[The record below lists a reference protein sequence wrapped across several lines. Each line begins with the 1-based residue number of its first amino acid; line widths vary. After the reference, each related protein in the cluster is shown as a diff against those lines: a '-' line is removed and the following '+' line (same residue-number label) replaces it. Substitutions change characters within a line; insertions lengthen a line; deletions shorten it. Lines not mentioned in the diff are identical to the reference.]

1 MVPTTPPTCIGHED
15 NPVDKFFRL
24 ALVVVAT
31 ARLIRFVTEDS
42 LGQWWVVQPVRR
54 WAWKPEAVARRDALA
69 RWQAAHEAT
78 TTYTLSDGSTTTD
91 PETAFEDAYAEEGAA
106 LTWQAKVASGID
118 CRWCVGFWIGVL
130 VLVGEVTLGRIPG
143 VRHLWTFALA
153 ALALN
158 SVANG
163 VGKGIHTLS

>member
-1 MVPTTPPTCIGHED
+1 MD
-15 NPVDKFFRL
+15 NLIRL
-24 ALVVVAT
+24 VLVVLGT

-42 LGQWWVVQPVRR
+42 LGTWTVVEPVRR
-54 WAWKPEAVARRDALA
+54 WANRHDQPDIHPDSLA
-69 RWQAAHEAT
+69 AYEEP
-78 TTYTLSDGSTTTD
+78 D
-91 PETAFEDAYAEEGAA
+91 PYAG
-106 LTWQAKVASGID
+106 WRSKVASGID

-143 VRHLWTFALA
+143 VRHLWRFGLA

-163 VGKGIHTLS
+163 VGQGIRTLS

>member
-1 MVPTTPPTCIGHED
+1 
-15 NPVDKFFRL
+15 VDKFFRL
-24 ALVVVAT
+24 ALVVIAT

-42 LGQWWVVQPVRR
+42 LGYWWVVEPVRA
-54 WAWKPEAVARRDALA
+54 WANVHDNPDIER
-69 RWQAAHEAT
+69 
-78 TTYTLSDGSTTTD
+78 GSMGS
-91 PETAFEDAYAEEGAA
+91 YEEPQPWRG
-106 LTWQAKVASGID
+106 WRSKVASGID